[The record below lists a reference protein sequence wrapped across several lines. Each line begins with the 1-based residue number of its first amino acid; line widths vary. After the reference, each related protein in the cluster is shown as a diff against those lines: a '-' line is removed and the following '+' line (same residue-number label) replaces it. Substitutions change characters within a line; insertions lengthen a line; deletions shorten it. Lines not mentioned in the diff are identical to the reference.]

1 MVKYSIKVDAGGA
14 YAVVV
19 VPDGGV
25 AGYTAI
31 TFATRQRAEHWIETR
46 QELDKRRPPE
56 KAL

>member
-31 TFATRQRAEHWIETR
+31 TFATRQRAEH
-46 QELDKRRPPE
+46 
-56 KAL
+56 